1 MIYVILKEDVKF
13 KLKIKKVMFVISDV
27 KTIFAI

>member
-13 KLKIKKVMFVISDV
+13 KLKKVMFVISDV